1 MKTVWVD
8 LLCWSSVLRIFFLSR
23 IIAIDKIYYIS
34 RTKYLSSF
42 FINVLVRLIK
52 KPVVQMD
59 WIVEGD
65 EKIDGISLYELIQ
78 IRLIKILQE
87 WLSREDLSKESERF
101 CKKYKYNLIKFKEYL
116 REEAYWHLFRLVEIS
131 VLAEKVS
138 GKNDSLYI
146 FHSSP
151 FNQVVKTFLRTNPV
165 YFYNSWF
172 LFHRCVEK
180 RKDYVYDN
188 LSNSHYFSNRVE
200 SVGWIWILYLSS
212 FVSSV
217 LFKIFK
223 KDIHGEDTKS
233 VNIGADLITSRIRLN
248 ENNDLYW
255 LKDSS
260 INPKTVWVIE
270 HNDCDQKS
278 KDALNTLGI
287 RRCKIIKNPFHLFTF
302 KKYSSDSTCRHL
314 TIGVMDSLKIAGRIL
329 RLMLSALLWNEL
341 GWIQFKKA
349 RYVLGTSLWES
360 IYKQLNIR
368 IFWSMHDI
376 DPGKLVK
383 AQAIE
388 NLGGL
393 FAGSHRSNHPM
404 CRVDIQSCYDVFLV
418 WGAHFEHDLYRGFPY
433 MAVFQAGYP
442 SDFYFE
448 EKRASALKISNNY
461 PGKFIVSFQDNI
473 MKHDLMYSKNMLL
486 QIYKMFLSIIE
497 NNPNF
502 ILFLKP
508 KYKWTFDKIL
518 LELTELQQAIDK
530 GRIAV
535 FLGDTPLTNA
545 VPATVGMASHLVIG
559 LGISSAATECF
570 FAGTVAFHA
579 DFTGFERNTFA
590 QKGLNK
596 IVFRDVESLEHAIY
610 RQIEGDGVT
619 VEECKPYY
627 ESLDSFQ
634 DGKAY
639 IRTGYTI
646 KRLQE
651 KLQTGYSRENAVKQ
665 VKDDYR
671 QYLTTFLEASQ
682 LIY

>member
-34 RTKYLSSF
+34 RTKYLSNF
-42 FINVLVRLIK
+42 FTNILVRLVK

-59 WIVEGD
+59 WVAEGD
-65 EKIDGISLYELIQ
+65 EKIDGISLYETIQ
-78 IRLIKILQE
+78 LRLKDILDK
-87 WLSREDLSKESERF
+87 WVSKENIFNESQLF
-101 CKKYKYNLIKFKEYL
+101 CEKYKYNLIKFKEHVK
-116 REEAYWHLFRLVEIS
+116 EAAYEHIFRLVEIS
-131 VLAEKVS
+131 VLAEKIS
-138 GKNDSLYI
+138 GKENSLFI
-146 FHSSP
+146 LRNSP
-151 FNQVVKTFLRTNPV
+151 FNKAVLLFLKAEQVR
-165 YFYNSWF
+165 FYNTWLLSYKF
-172 LFHRCVEK
+172 VEK
-180 RKDYVYDN
+180 RKEYFYDGF
-188 LSNSHYFSNRVE
+188 LSQYFSNRIRA
-200 SVGWIWILYLSS
+200 IWSIWVLYLSPL
-212 FVSSV
+212 VSSV
-217 LFKIFK
+217 LCKLLRKNIPQENIK
-223 KDIHGEDTKS
+223 N
-233 VNIGADLITSRIRLN
+233 VNIGAELITIRIRLN

-260 INPKTVWVIE
+260 INPKTVWGIE
-270 HNDCDQKS
+270 HNDYDQKS

-287 RRCKIIKNPFHLFTF
+287 RRCKIIKNPFRLFAF
-302 KKYSSDSTCRHL
+302 KKYSSDSTCRYL

-329 RLMLSALLWNEL
+329 RLTLSALLWNEF
-341 GWIQFKKA
+341 GWIQSKKA
-349 RYVLGTSLWES
+349 TYVLGTSLWES

-376 DPGKLVK
+376 DPNKLVK

-393 FAGSHRSNHPM
+393 YIGSHWSNHPM
-404 CRVDIQSCYDVFLV
+404 CRVDVQKCYDVLFA

-433 MAVFQAGYP
+433 MAVFQVGYP

-448 EKRASALKISNNY
+448 EKRASALKISNKY

-473 MKHDLMYSKNMLL
+473 MAYDLMYSKNMHL

-518 LELTELQQAIDK
+518 LELPELQQAIDK
-530 GRIAV
+530 GRVEV
-535 FLGDTPLTNA
+535 FLGDTPWTKA

-559 LGISSAATECF
+559 LGISSAAAECF

-579 DFTGFERNTFA
+579 EFTGFERNTFA
-590 QKGLNK
+590 QEGLNK

-610 RQIEGDGVT
+610 RQIEGEGVT

-665 VKDDYR
+665 VKDDYQ
-671 QYLTTFLEASQ
+671 QYLTTFLAASQ